1 MKRIREFLKR
11 LLPPPVKSFMREVKN
26 ILEAINV
33 SKKEIKVQ
41 IEKLSKETASIQN
54 RLDMQYEELKRLYT
68 LFESV
73 NRENLRIFVESKN
86 ERERVNEEIVERL
99 VGLEQNIP
107 NVVDSITSTKNTIEN
122 ISKDISKLVIW
133 VPERNIY
140 NNDYERRV
148 TLSFKEYRR
157 RPDFPNKLLNLLR
170 GLDEESAETV
180 VKILTRQEKIWD
192 TEGESIDILS
202 DEEDKQLR
210 FLKQHL
216 YSNILK
222 ISEDI
227 YCYKNYLLPI
237 NHFEP
242 CVFVYHYGLDRIK
255 DKSRFANKC
264 IIDVGAFIG
273 DSALILSPL
282 TSSKVYAFEATSKY
296 YDLLQQTIKLNNL
309 KNVVPVHA
317 ALGATCGRTEI
328 NVANSSS
335 SILKPYIDSEG
346 KEEVELITLD
356 SFVKKHD
363 LEVGLIKVD
372 IEGYEQEF
380 LKGAENTIKK
390 QKPTLIVSIYHNPDD
405 FFTIKPTIDNWKLG
419 YKFKVFKPSDFSISR
434 EVILIAEAFD

>member
-73 NRENLRIFVESKN
+73 NRENLRIFVESKS

>member
-99 VGLEQNIP
+99 IGLEQNIP

-242 CVFVYHYGLDRIK
+242 VVFVYHYGLDKIK
-255 DKSRFANKC
+255 NKLKFADKC

-273 DSALILSPL
+273 DTALILSNL
-282 TSSKVYAFEATSKY
+282 TSDKVFAFEATSKY
-296 YDLLQQTIKLNNL
+296 YNLLLKTLELNNT
-309 KNVVPVHA
+309 KNVIPVHA
-317 ALGATCGRTEI
+317 ALGSNHGRVHV
-328 NVANSSS
+328 NVAGACS
-335 SILKPYIDSEG
+335 SILRPNIDPENV
-346 KEEVELITLD
+346 EEVNLITLD
-356 SFVKKHD
+356 TFVEKYNLD
-363 LEVGLIKVD
+363 VGLIKVD
-372 IEGYEQEF
+372 IEGYELEF

-390 QKPTLIVSIYHNPDD
+390 HRPTLLISIYHNPDE
-405 FFTIKPTIDNWKLG
+405 FFMIKPMIESWNLG
-419 YKFKVFKPSDFSISR
+419 YNFKIFKPVDYSISR
-434 EVILIAEAFD
+434 EVLLIAEA